1 MVHCD
6 GAPVSAAQHNGL
18 ESTAGTPDSRSTLI
32 SPQERRR
39 RPVDQMALG
48 RMTAIELQNALSR

>member
-18 ESTAGTPDSRSTLI
+18 ESTAGAPDSRATLI
-32 SPQERRR
+32 SPQEQRC
-39 RPVDQMALG
+39 DQD
-48 RMTAIELQNALSR
+48 Q